1 MHNHAQIRMDV
12 PMDKLAGDFKDSNL
26 VTARTLKTFINGDAC
41 SYTGQWLDDE
51 PSGWGKLER
60 DDFIYE
66 GFFSGGAMQTYGRFV
81 YLDQGKE
88 VKTYYG
94 LHQNGKFEFFGKL
107 DDEKIT
113 FTGSF
118 LDGEMRTGELFY
130 KDNGQKYVGSFLNN
144 LPQGNGKLTF
154 KNGSFFEG
162 GFHHGKFHDKGIFK
176 SISNE
181 CLEGSWVY
189 GIKTGFFNRN
199 RLNGVICKEKYDH
212 DEFQFVQ
219 EFSNVGLI
227 DKTPVKIHGEGQFNE
242 QGSGKGTLNISI
254 IEPEGI
260 IIGINK
266 DYKFSNFTFVGD
278 VKGFNIFSKGYFIM
292 GSVLFKMQKLTFKQN
307 TLDFEFK
314 EIEKLVGKEKVKDFK
329 LQIENTH
336 VGTRVNQLEIVFLN
350 GSKITLYTTKQDNFL
365 ENPIKRNFFFG
376 KFELLFR
383 SKNKKQAQAFKKL
396 TFFTQTEQ
404 NLFKLFTSLENRFD
418 PS

>member
-1 MHNHAQIRMDV
+1 MQRNLKHILELFDNPCSNDCGLTLKSQPEHDAHKNLCPKRLIKCSCCEFQALFWVIIAHYMHNHAQIRMDV

-60 DDFIYE
+60 EDFIYE

-81 YLDQGKE
+81 YLEQGKE

-212 DEFQFVQ
+212 DEFQFV
-219 EFSNVGLI
+219 
-227 DKTPVKIHGEGQFNE
+227 
-242 QGSGKGTLNISI
+242 
-254 IEPEGI
+254 
-260 IIGINK
+260 
-266 DYKFSNFTFVGD
+266 
-278 VKGFNIFSKGYFIM
+278 
-292 GSVLFKMQKLTFKQN
+292 
-307 TLDFEFK
+307 
-314 EIEKLVGKEKVKDFK
+314 
-329 LQIENTH
+329 
-336 VGTRVNQLEIVFLN
+336 
-350 GSKITLYTTKQDNFL
+350 
-365 ENPIKRNFFFG
+365 
-376 KFELLFR
+376 
-383 SKNKKQAQAFKKL
+383 
-396 TFFTQTEQ
+396 
-404 NLFKLFTSLENRFD
+404 
-418 PS
+418 